1 MNSRTKTIMLLTIL
15 YFVIGSD
22 ILWAQ
27 CTNCRH
33 SYSSAELVSSAI
45 GLSNQAS
52 GQYSFAAGS
61 YVNVQ
66 GMNAAGIGSGINAES
81 DGTFVLGSNAN
92 SRAGGAII
100 LGHGYGDHSSDR
112 INNTIAN
119 SLMVGFNSIYPSLF
133 ISSSPDREKTGKVGI
148 GNVTDPE
155 SKLHIKADPGE
166 SASLFI
172 EQSDQRYSDIFL
184 GDLYHGLRCTMD
196 HGLIFRTSKNYLFDK
211 GKIGV
216 NTLFPEYDLD
226 VQGNL
231 YTKEITIYDK
241 EHYQENIDGWILR
254 ADANGKASWCSPELF
269 NDGDWLLT
277 EEDAYRPSGSV
288 GIGTANPVTT
298 LELSHK
304 LSEGGTTGLCLSNTG
319 QYRWFIGM
327 TGDRKGAH
335 DLLIGNF
342 GSMHTGFSDFM
353 VIKPD
358 GNVGLGTDKTYGY
371 RLAVNGAIIT
381 EEVTVKL
388 QQDWPDYVFREG
400 YDLLPL
406 KKLGN
411 FVNDHGHLPGIPTA
425 GEISEKGLNIGE
437 MESLLLRKI
446 EELTL
451 YIIRQDEKIEAMQAR
466 LEGRSF

>member
-1 MNSRTKTIMLLTIL
+1 MNSRTKKIMLLTIL
-15 YFVIGSD
+15 YFVIGSQV
-22 ILWAQ
+22 LWAQ

-33 SYSSAELVSSAI
+33 SYSSASLVSSAL
-45 GLSNQAS
+45 GLNNQAS
-52 GQYSFAAGS
+52 GQNSFASGS
-61 YVNVQ
+61 FVSVS
-66 GMNAAGIGSGINAES
+66 GMNATGMGTGINAEG
-81 DGTFVLGSNAN
+81 DGSFVLGSFAN
-92 SRAGGAII
+92 SRAEGAMV
-100 LGHGYGDHSSDR
+100 LGQGFGDHSSDR
-112 INNTIAN
+112 MNNNINN
-119 SLMVGFNSIYPSLF
+119 SLMIGFNSIYPSLF
-133 ISSSPDREKTGKVGI
+133 VSPSPDREKTGKVGI
-148 GNVTDPE
+148 GNITDPAT
-155 SKLHIKADPGE
+155 KLHIKADPGE
-166 SASLFI
+166 NASLFI
-172 EQSDQRYSDIFL
+172 EHSDQRYSDLYL
-184 GDLYHGLRCTMD
+184 GDLYHGLRSNVD

-216 NTLFPEYDLD
+216 NTLSPDYDLD
-226 VQGNL
+226 VQGDL
-231 YTKEITIYDK
+231 FTREITIFDRDT
-241 EHYQENIDGWILR
+241 YQENIDGWLLR
-254 ADANGKASWCSPELF
+254 ADANGKASWCSPDVF
-269 NDGDWLLT
+269 NDGDWFLT

-327 TGDRKGAH
+327 SGDRKGTH

-342 GSMHTGFSDFM
+342 GSMHAGFSDFM
-353 VIKPD
+353 VIKAD

-388 QQDWPDYVFREG
+388 EQEWPDYVFREG

-406 KKLGN
+406 KKLGS
-411 FVNDHGHLPGIPTA
+411 FVNDNGHLPGIPTA
-425 GEISEKGLNIGE
+425 GEIREKGLNIGE
-437 MESLLLRKI
+437 MEGLLLRKI

-451 YIIRQDEKIEAMQAR
+451 YIIHQDEKIEAMQTK